1 MGDGKRLKELIDR
14 KGITVRKLARETGIS
29 ATTLYSIIQ
38 KDTRIRLDN
47 GIKIA
52 ATLNVPLPSVCGE
65 EVMLGLEVIGK
76 GKLRYDANIIAEEY
90 RMSRLKEACRT
101 AILAQLDLI
110 DGLLRA
116 YGTLDEKRKADT
128 IAFSISFGLL
138 RSWLKGEDGL
148 LNVLKGQEQK
158 EQHYVE
164 N

>member
-1 MGDGKRLKELIDR
+1 M
-14 KGITVRKLARETGIS
+14 
-29 ATTLYSIIQ
+29 
-38 KDTRIRLDN
+38 
-47 GIKIA
+47 
-52 ATLNVPLPSVCGE
+52 P
-65 EVMLGLEVIGK
+65 GLEVIGK
-76 GKLRYDANIIAEEY
+76 GKLRYDANVIAEEY
-90 RMSRLKEACRT
+90 RMSRPKEACRM

-128 IAFSISFGLL
+128 IAFSISFELL
-138 RSWLKGEDGL
+138 RSWLKGEDGV

>member
-14 KGITVRKLARETGIS
+14 KGITVRNLARETGIS

-65 EVMLGLEVIGK
+65 DMMPGLEVIGK
-76 GKLRYDANIIAEEY
+76 GKLRYDANVIAEEY

-128 IAFSISFGLL
+128 IAFSVSFGLL
-138 RSWLKGEDGL
+138 RLWLNGEDGL
-148 LNVLKGQEQK
+148 LNVLKGREQK

>member
-1 MGDGKRLKELIDR
+1 M
-14 KGITVRKLARETGIS
+14 
-29 ATTLYSIIQ
+29 
-38 KDTRIRLDN
+38 
-47 GIKIA
+47 
-52 ATLNVPLPSVCGE
+52 PLPSVCGE
-65 EVMLGLEVIGK
+65 DVMPGLEVIGK
-76 GKLRYDANIIAEEY
+76 GKLRYDANVIAEEY

-148 LNVLKGQEQK
+148 LNILKGQEQK
-158 EQHYVE
+158 EQHYGE